1 MQNTPNSNNEKFQF
15 NSLLDQSVLDEVYG
29 GDLEYAGEI
38 FEMVLTYSVEELK
51 ALNTAIQTENWLAAS
66 RIAHKLKPNLSMV
79 GLTELEE
86 KMYQI
91 EKEAE
96 TNPHII
102 QKLFEEITSALDIF
116 FPIIEKDLEKIRSL
130 TKLV

>member
-1 MQNTPNSNNEKFQF
+1 MQKTPISNDEKFQF
-15 NSLLDQSVLDEVYG
+15 NSLLDRNVLDEVYG

-38 FEMVLTYSVEELK
+38 FEMVLTYSVEEIKSLES
-51 ALNTAIQTENWLAAS
+51 AIQSEAWDSVS

-86 KMYQI
+86 KMHQI

-96 TNPHII
+96 TNSEII
-102 QKLFEEITSALDIF
+102 PQLFREITASLEIY
-116 FPIIEKDLEKIRSL
+116 FPIIENDLQKIKSL
-130 TKLV
+130 TNLV

>member
-1 MQNTPNSNNEKFQF
+1 MQSTQNSNSEKFQF

-38 FEMVLTYSVEELK
+38 FEMVLTYSVDEIK
-51 ALNTAIQTENWLAAS
+51 NLNTAIETQDWEATS
-66 RIAHKLKPNLSMV
+66 RIAHKLKPNFSMV
-79 GLTELEE
+79 GLSDLEE

-96 TNPHII
+96 SNPQII
-102 QKLFEEITSALDIF
+102 PQLFEEITSALEIY
-116 FPIIEKDLEKIRSL
+116 FPIIEKDLQKIKNL
-130 TKLV
+130 LKLV

>member
-1 MQNTPNSNNEKFQF
+1 MQNTPISKNEKFQF

-29 GDLEYAGEI
+29 GDLEYADEI

-51 ALNTAIQTENWLAAS
+51 ALDTAIQMEDWASAS

-79 GLTELEE
+79 GLTEIEE

-96 TNPHII
+96 INPEII
-102 QKLFEEITSALDIF
+102 PQLFAEITAALEIY
-116 FPIIEKDLEKIRSL
+116 FPIIEKDLEKIKSL
-130 TKLV
+130 LKLV

>member
-1 MQNTPNSNNEKFQF
+1 MQNTPISNSEKFQF
-15 NSLLDQSVLDEVYG
+15 NNLLDRSVLDEVYG

-51 ALNTAIQTENWLAAS
+51 ALDTAIQTDDWVSAS

-96 TNPHII
+96 TNPQMIP
-102 QKLFEEITSALDIF
+102 QLFAEITSELEIY
-116 FPIIEKDLEKIRSL
+116 FPIIEKDLEKIKNL